1 MRYISAWV
9 TTNPL
14 KFRSFGGVQ
23 FKLYLHGNDA
33 DAIMFVWN
41 LLNCLRMLAHESEPT
56 KWTLKSSFDSL
67 WIILVRILVSVIKLT
82 MMYVILSFYFQ
93 VYILDYN
100 MYKKWCLLENVSSV
114 VYGGLRMLL
123 WVLAHSVHE
132 SDYLSLLK
140 SFFVKIRV
148 IQFAE

>member
-1 MRYISAWV
+1 M
-9 TTNPL
+9 
-14 KFRSFGGVQ
+14 
-23 FKLYLHGNDA
+23 
-33 DAIMFVWN
+33 
-41 LLNCLRMLAHESEPT
+41 
-56 KWTLKSSFDSL
+56 
-67 WIILVRILVSVIKLT
+67 
-82 MMYVILSFYFQ
+82 
-93 VYILDYN
+93 
-100 MYKKWCLLENVSSV
+100 LENVSSV